1 LAGDAGYNQVITQGF
16 QVHMV
21 NEMLY
26 MMVSK
31 LEDAPAVEF
40 KSYKQYG
47 NLIMDIF
54 EAINDNYEF
63 VLS

>member
-1 LAGDAGYNQVITQGF
+1 
-16 QVHMV
+16 MV
-21 NEMLY
+21 NEILR

-40 KSYKQYG
+40 KSYTQYG